1 MLRENLRSNLKLA
14 IKAKE
19 SRRVATLRLILAAL
33 KDRDIQAR
41 GDGNNEGIDDN
52 ELMQLLETMVRQRE
66 EAIILYNKGDRPE
79 LANQEQEEID
89 IIREF
94 MPDQLDDIEINN
106 VVSEAIEEIG
116 ANTLK
121 DMGPLMALLRKKYS
135 GKMNFAQAAIFA
147 KEKLS

>member
-41 GDGNNEGIDDN
+41 GEGQNEGIDDN

-66 EAIILYNKGDRPE
+66 EAIILYNKGGRPE

-94 MPDQLDDIEINN
+94 MPEQLNDTEINN

-121 DMGPLMALLRKKYS
+121 DMGPLMALLREKYS